1 MMLIKGEEY
10 LCIITQIQKMAEVHE
25 GRSKKSVYQITDVEF
40 HPIVHA
46 FSYANAAGTFN
57 GK

>member
-1 MMLIKGEEY
+1 MLIKGEEY
-10 LCIITQIQKMAEVHE
+10 LCIITEISKLAEVHD
-25 GRSKKSVYQITDVEF
+25 GKLRKSVYQIKDVQF

-46 FSYANAAGTFN
+46 FSYANDTGSFN